1 MLPPSIAV
9 VIDGVT
15 VALGTAPTRAAPVEP
30 VMPLAVASAVTLLD
44 AATITSPAA
53 VTVEEETVASMNG
66 EIVTF
71 ATDPAAARDTGKPS
85 ARERTSTTA
94 MADAE
99 LVAETS
105 KPPPAVTVLRSTTAC
120 VMPSIVVVASAPPP
134 ANVTPRP
141 AEIAAV
147 WELATLIADSSAS
160 IATAPAAVTEAS
172 VMPAVTMLA
181 ISLPTKDT
189 PIDKATLVGG
199 ATVAAIARAP
209 VQVDITAES
218 RAESETLAASM
229 PSFTLPGTLS
239 VSSIVAS
246 IRVATRLAVEAPA
259 PLAATAPLA
268 PPATATDPANTVESI
283 VTAFRAVCSRSPLA
297 SMLEPST

>member
-9 VIDGVT
+9 VIVGVT
-15 VALGTAPTRAAPVEP
+15 VAVGTAPAPAAPLEKDT
-30 VMPLAVASAVTLLD
+30 PLAVASAVTLLD

-53 VTVEEETVASMNG
+53 VTVEEETVASMIG

-71 ATDPAAARDTGKPS
+71 ATDPAAASAPGEPP

-94 MADAE
+94 MAEAE

-105 KPPPAVTVLRSTTAC
+105 NPPPAVTVLNSTTAR
-120 VMPSIVVVASAPPP
+120 VVPAMVVVAFAPPP
-134 ANVTPRP
+134 ATAASATAR
-141 AEIAAV
+141 AAV

-160 IATAPAAVTEAS
+160 IATAPAAVTVAI
-172 VMPAVTMLA
+172 VMPAVTMLV
-181 ISLPTKDT
+181 ISFLTKDT
-189 PIDKATLVGG
+189 PIDTLTPNGE
-199 ATVAAIARAP
+199 TEAAIATAP

-218 RAESETLAASM
+218 RAESETLAARI
-229 PSFTLPGTLS
+229 PSFTLPGRPS
-239 VSSIVAS
+239 ASWIVAS
-246 IRVATRLAVEAPA
+246 IRVATRLAVEPPA
-259 PLAATAPLA
+259 PLADPATA

-297 SMLEPST
+297 LMLEPST